1 MNSVTNP
8 KVVIVGA
15 GFGGLLC
22 ARELDGYETRDRR
35 SVNVTLIDRHDY
47 HTFQPLLYQVATSLL
62 KPLDVAYPIRKI
74 FRGSKN
80 VHIRQAMV
88 QSVDFE
94 RKVVCSSDGAE
105 HPYDLLVLA
114 TGSTTN
120 FFGNEEIE
128 RNSFGVKD
136 LPEALQLRNHVLACL
151 ERSVEF
157 SDPDERRRLLT
168 FVVCGGGPTGVE
180 FAGALAEFLDLVVPA
195 EYPELKREECQIHL
209 IEGQDRVLGPFHPS
223 LSAYAGRVLEGKG
236 VRLHLGVLVKEASGS
251 RVVTGDGDVI
261 ECGTIMW
268 SAGVKPADLGD
279 GCTAEKN
286 KGNRIE
292 VDRWLRLVKHPEVFA
307 LGDVACVPD
316 DPRGIPMLAQPAI
329 QQGGYAAARIRE
341 IVEGKDPSDAT
352 PFEYKDKGTMA
363 TVGKNAAVVQLGK
376 LRIRGFV
383 GWVAWMA
390 LHIFYLIGFRNRV
403 SVMLSWM
410 GYFFGRDR
418 PNRIMTS
425 PAGDALSASVDEE
438 LKP

>member
-1 MNSVTNP
+1 MKPEANS

-22 ARELDGYETRDRR
+22 ARDLDGFETRDRR
-35 SVNVTLIDRHDY
+35 SVHVTLIDRHDY

-62 KPLDVAYPIRKI
+62 EPLDVAYPIRKI

-80 VHIRQAMV
+80 IHVRQAMV
-88 QSVDFE
+88 ERIDFE

-105 HPYDLLVLA
+105 HSYDMLVLA

-120 FFGNEEIE
+120 FFGNEAIE
-128 RNSFGVKD
+128 ASSFGVKD
-136 LPEALQLRNHVLACL
+136 LSEALQLRNHVLACL

-157 SDPDERRRLLT
+157 ADPEERRRLLT

-180 FAGALAEFLDLVVPA
+180 FAGALAELLDLVVPA
-195 EYPELKREECQIHL
+195 EYPELQREECQIHL
-209 IEGQDRVLGPFHPS
+209 IEGQERVLGPFHPS

-236 VRLHLGVLVKEASGS
+236 VKLHLGVLVKEATES
-251 RVVTGDGDVI
+251 RVVTGDGEVI

-279 GCTAEKN
+279 GCAAQKN
-286 KGNRIE
+286 KGKRIQ
-292 VDRWLRLVKHPEVFA
+292 VDRWLRLVEHPEVFA
-307 LGDVACVPD
+307 IGDVACVPE

-341 IVEGKDPSDAT
+341 IVEGKDPAGAA

-376 LRIRGFV
+376 LRIRGFA

-390 LHIFYLIGFRNRV
+390 LHIFYLIGFRNRL
-403 SVMLSWM
+403 SVMLSWA

-418 PNRIMTS
+418 PSRIMTS
-425 PAGDALSASVDEE
+425 PAGDSLSASVDEE